1 MAFKVNRNE
10 PEAASELGPT
20 SIDFMLILTIV
31 CILGFS
37 TLIMQ
42 GWQRNA
48 SLKRIEVRLDRMAA
62 ASGIGTGLEPSE
74 TVRELAQM
82 GDLSGAAG
90 KYRAETGVDTEYA
103 KSVVRQFARKPSG

>member
-1 MAFKVNRNE
+1 
-10 PEAASELGPT
+10 
-20 SIDFMLILTIV
+20 MLILTLV

-48 SLKRIEVRLDRMAA
+48 SLRRIEVRLDRIAA
-62 ASGIGTGLEPSE
+62 GSGIGTGLEPSA

-82 GDLSGAAG
+82 GDLAGATG
-90 KYRAETGVDTEYA
+90 KYRAETGVDAEYA
-103 KSVVRQFARKPSG
+103 KSVVRQFAKPSG